1 MFFLLWTIFLVSF
14 AYSFISSFSYWFIRI
29 FYVSSLRPTF
39 HFLAR
44 RFHLLLWLQH
54 FFLYACYSHVQVFS
68 PRLSFKRHTRES
80 DCILNIFP
88 WMSHRLRGS
97 AGPKLSSSSSHWIL
111 LFCFVSQEDHLQ
123 RLRCLSPKLK
133 CVFWHCLSPM
143 LCYQSISF
151 AISLSIRILIHKYP
165 LNPCLCLHPQC
176 HCFIQWSQETIIPT
190 ALLTGLL
197 ASRPASLNAGSAL
210 ESRDIFPWHSMR
222 SGNFLVKQFSWL
234 PFLTRAQTHR
244 SPEMPHQA
252 PLHLC
257 RCSVAH
263 SCPTLWL
270 HGLQQSSLSFTISRS
285 LLRFTSIEFTSYS
298 LSIAKF
304 SACSVLS
311 CIQIEWK
318 LCYLQ
323 KLIQDIV

>member
-1 MFFLLWTIFLVSF
+1 MCLLLGQL
-14 AYSFISSFSYWFIRI
+14 FISLPGDFICSYD
-29 FYVSSLRPTF
+29 S
-39 HFLAR
+39 
-44 RFHLLLWLQH
+44 
-54 FFLYACYSHVQVFS
+54 
-68 PRLSFKRHTRES
+68 
-80 DCILNIFP
+80 NIFFY
-88 WMSHRLRGS
+88 MLVTHTSKYS
-97 AGPKLSSSSSHWIL
+97 ALDFLSSATPVSLTAYWTSFLGCPVGFEVQQVQNWAHHL
-111 LFCFVSQEDHLQ
+111 PTEFCFVSQENHLQ
-123 RLRCLSPKLK
+123 HLRCLSPKLK

-165 LNPCLCLHPQC
+165 SNPCLCLHPQC
-176 HCFIQWSQETIIPT
+176 HHFIQWSQGTIIPT

-197 ASRPASLNAGSAL
+197 ASRPASLNAGAAL

-263 SCPTLWL
+263 SRPTLWL
-270 HGLQQSSLSFTISRS
+270 HGLQRSSLSFTISQS